1 MVCHHCLNSVVAED
15 TYVNHLVVRAMKLGK
30 DRPLALPALF
40 SLGPLPR
47 GTAAS
52 IIVGWDTAASS
63 LWCTFSLGTI
73 GGNMPVFTA
82 SVAFHWSSF
91 SAIGR
96 AFFSPPGRGGSVAGR
111 LRILRRIPS
120 WALGNQL
127 LGDLVFRNCSISF
140 PVSGRSGDHP
150 GLLHGGLVLF
160 CRDLGHGRGG
170 QWRPH

>member
-1 MVCHHCLNSVVAED
+1 M
-15 TYVNHLVVRAMKLGK
+15 NHLVVRAMKLGK

-47 GTAAS
+47 GTPAS

-73 GGNMPVFTA
+73 GGNMPLFTA

-96 AFFSPPGRGGSVAGR
+96 AFFSPPGRGGRSPVVSGSSGGFLPGRSAISCSVTWFSAIVAYHFPSPVAPGIIPASSTAVWYSFVAISVTVAGASGGPAR
-111 LRILRRIPS
+111 T
-120 WALGNQL
+120 
-127 LGDLVFRNCSISF
+127 VISGA
-140 PVSGRSGDHP
+140 SGP
-150 GLLHGGLVLF
+150 
-160 CRDLGHGRGG
+160 
-170 QWRPH
+170 